1 MFSSISRILAGQ
13 SPPKSSYPG
22 PARPDYE
29 DTIDR
34 IFPSTAP
41 AEYPDGIEDHHLTD
55 SAARRWGQDSVMDSP
70 IASDVDEGP
79 DEIPDGITDY
89 VDPFSSMQLFSTQPL
104 SDEEDA
110 APAQPSSEYDDEK
123 KTKKKKKKGKKA
135 TDVDEN
141 KAHSKRAKNKTR
153 SADFEQSGQAL
164 TSLTTSNE
172 ENTSASQKK
181 KKRKLEPMNSTESSE
196 AQDSARNKKRKH
208 RAVLHDTEDVDV
220 EYLPEGTGSDSPIA
234 SVGDDAEA
242 ESPAHQRD
250 PALDSIL
257 KSDPQRFYLGAVTK
271 KLFDQPSDTP
281 AIDAKDDEIPV
292 ALSSPSVAAQRRRS
306 MSRGSQISVLR
317 QSLAREVA
325 SQPDRISEAAESAD
339 EAMDED
345 EESVLDPEESLD
357 ALSHSAS
364 ASQQDHDE
372 TDEQGIE
379 INTDA
384 GMADVS
390 NGSVANNLPPS
401 SQPYREDV
409 SNLIV
414 DDELAAEEPQLPIRT
429 FRDVLNNW
437 AKKQAAQAKE
447 AASEREKPAATPR
460 ATHRRNVEDDTYD
473 SDTGNVPSSAQNS
486 VRSTASK
493 RQRSKPDFFEHS
505 PTSRITGDSQE
516 AEANLDVDDAQ
527 NAKENLAALS
537 ELPSAEATEPRKKRK
552 KSQKPATARASTAT
566 HLATPKTKAT
576 KRTASQ
582 KAATPRQASEQFLTG
597 QFSVDEMRM
606 LSEAVEKYRNEH
618 GLSPKE
624 MNDRIQMT
632 NRKKGEKS
640 NGAKG
645 LKFDG
650 QQFQDMW
657 AAICA
662 GVPNRRRQKIIDV
675 ARREF
680 HNFKA
685 RGGGWTTREDARLEE
700 LHAKHGGSWVKIAD
714 EMNRHPNDVRDRY
727 RNYVICGGIDS
738 RMKWTEEEERELVE
752 HVIAS
757 LRRIDRSPMNS
768 RKPPLTLLNWQTISE
783 LMGHRRS
790 RLQCMKKFKTLNVEL
805 DPTETLRCSR
815 PSSTVTWT
823 LEKARKQIREMPPED
838 KYEMVSAILAGA
850 AGSDQD
856 IRWAKLVDLQ
866 FRQKW
871 PKPTLK
877 LLWHRLKKQVP
888 DYEEKTVRD
897 CSRWLLEDAEA
908 NGLRGFKFLDG
919 GHADGDSEDEM
930 VVVKAPQRQRG
941 PSRRSKKRKDR
952 SEEMVVDSDSGEDD
966 ETRLANTDSPSA
978 QQQPSSATSHRST
991 PRLAYAPEST
1001 SRATPRNLR
1010 SATTRDRTRLA
1021 PSEPE
1026 GVKPSPAKKRV
1037 RLSGSKSA
1045 RQHSFE
1051 EEGSPSEPM
1060 TSQYAAKDIPDRLKE
1075 KKEATRRRVSSGS
1088 RLRSTASLQ
1097 PESVQNSDM
1106 DEDMPPIHVPPS
1118 TQPPSRQSFIFN
1130 APPGTWAR
1138 KTGNNTLPGLPVEE
1152 GAEKSLSDLEVSS
1165 GETSEVDH
1173 NTPVDVPASALITKP
1188 HGKWDRR
1195 TRTGVAKS
1203 RT

>member
-29 DTIDR
+29 DTTDR

-55 SAARRWGQDSVMDSP
+55 MAAQHWGQDSIMGSP
-70 IASDVDEGP
+70 IAPDVDEGP

-89 VDPFSSMQLFSTQPL
+89 VDPFSSMQPFSTQPL
-104 SDEEDA
+104 SDEEEA
-110 APAQPSSEYDDEK
+110 APAQLSSEYDDEK
-123 KTKKKKKKGKKA
+123 KKKKKGKKG

-141 KAHSKRAKNKTR
+141 KTHSKKAKNKTR

-164 TSLTTSNE
+164 PTPTTSNE
-172 ENTSASQKK
+172 ENASASQKK
-181 KKRKLEPMNSTESSE
+181 KKRKREPMNSTESSE
-196 AQDSARNKKRKH
+196 AHDSARKKKRKN
-208 RAVLHDTEDVDV
+208 RTTLHDIEDVDV
-220 EYLPEGTGSDSPIA
+220 EHLPEGTVSDSPIT
-234 SVGDDAEA
+234 SVRDDAEDA
-242 ESPAHQRD
+242 SPARKRN

-257 KSDPQRFYLGAVTK
+257 KSDPQRSYLGGVSK
-271 KLFDQPSDTP
+271 QLFDQPSDTP
-281 AIDAKDDEIPV
+281 AIDAKDDETPV
-292 ALSSPSVAAQRRRS
+292 SLSSPSVAAQRRRS

-339 EAMDED
+339 EAMDEN
-345 EESVLDPEESLD
+345 EGSALDPEESSD
-357 ALSHSAS
+357 ALQHSAS

-372 TDEQGIE
+372 TDGQGNGSDE
-379 INTDA
+379 DA
-384 GMADVS
+384 DMADVS
-390 NGSVANNLPPS
+390 NGAVANNLPPS
-401 SQPYREDV
+401 SQPPRKDV
-409 SNLIV
+409 SNSIV
-414 DDELAAEEPQLPIRT
+414 DDELAVEEPQLPIRT
-429 FRDVLNNW
+429 FRDALNNS
-437 AKKQAAQAKE
+437 AKKQAAHAKM
-447 AASEREKPAATPR
+447 AISEREKPVATPR
-460 ATHRRNVEDDTYD
+460 ASRRRNVEDDAYN
-473 SDTGNVPSSAQNS
+473 SDTGNVPSSAQKS
-486 VRSTASK
+486 ARSTASK
-493 RQRSKPDFFEHS
+493 RQRPKPDFFEHA
-505 PTSRITGDSQE
+505 PKSRFTVENQE

-537 ELPSAEATEPRKKRK
+537 ELPSAEATEPRKKQK
-552 KSQKPATARASTAT
+552 KSRKPATARASTAA
-566 HLATPKTKAT
+566 HLATPKTNAT

-582 KAATPRQASEQFLTG
+582 KAAAPHPDSEQFLTG

-606 LSEAVEKYRNEH
+606 LSEAVEKYRDEH
-618 GLSPKE
+618 GLSQKE
-624 MNDRIQMT
+624 MNDRIQMK
-632 NRKKGEKS
+632 NRKKAEKS
-640 NGAKG
+640 NRAKG
-645 LKFDG
+645 LEFDS

-675 ARREF
+675 ARQEF

-685 RGGGWTTREDARLEE
+685 RGGGWTTQEDARLEE
-700 LHAKHGGSWVKIAD
+700 LHTKHEGSWVKIAD

-727 RNYVICGGIDS
+727 RNYVICGGIET

-752 HVIAS
+752 HVVAS
-757 LRRIDRSPMNS
+757 LRRIDRSPGNS
-768 RKPPLTLLNWQTISE
+768 RKSPLSLLNWQSISE

-790 RLQCMKKFKTLNVEL
+790 RLQCAKKFKTLNVEL
-805 DPTETLRCSR
+805 SPTEVLRCSR

-838 KYEMVSAILAGA
+838 KYEMVNAILAGA
-850 AGSDQD
+850 ARSDRD

-877 LLWHRLKKQVP
+877 LLWHRLKRQVP

-908 NGLRGFKFLDG
+908 NGLRGVKFLDG
-919 GHADGDSEDEM
+919 GHADGDSEDELM
-930 VVVKAPQRQRG
+930 VVNPPKKQQG
-941 PSRRSKKRKDR
+941 PSRRGKKRKDR
-952 SEEMVVDSDSGEDD
+952 SEEMVVDSDSAEDD

-978 QQQPSSATSHRST
+978 QQQPSSAASHRST

-1001 SRATPRNLR
+1001 PRATPRNLR
-1010 SATTRDRTRLA
+1010 PATTRDRTRLA
-1021 PSEPE
+1021 PSESE

-1037 RLSGSKSA
+1037 RLSGSRSA
-1045 RQHSFE
+1045 RQHSLE
-1051 EEGSPSEPM
+1051 EEGAPSEPM
-1060 TSQYAAKDIPDRLKE
+1060 TSQYAVKDIPDRLKE
-1075 KKEATRRRVSSGS
+1075 KKEATRRRISSGS

-1118 TQPPSRQSFIFN
+1118 TQPPSRQSYIFN
-1130 APPGTWAR
+1130 VPPGTWAR
-1138 KTGNNTLPGLPVEE
+1138 KTGNNILPGLPVEE
-1152 GAEKSLSDLEVSS
+1152 GAEKSMSDLEASS
-1165 GETSEVDH
+1165 GETPEVEN
-1173 NTPVDVPASALITKP
+1173 NTPVDVAASVAITKP
-1188 HGKWDRR
+1188 HEKKDRR
-1195 TRTGVAKS
+1195 MKTRVAKS
-1203 RT
+1203 PT